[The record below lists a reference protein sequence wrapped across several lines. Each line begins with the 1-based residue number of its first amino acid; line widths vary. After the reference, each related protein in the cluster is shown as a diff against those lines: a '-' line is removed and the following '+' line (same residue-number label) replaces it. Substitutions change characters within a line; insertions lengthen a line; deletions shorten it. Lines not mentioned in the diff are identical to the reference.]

1 MFTARPIYTS
11 LFFDEFPCLLE
22 RLAITS
28 TPLIITGDFN
38 FHVDVANDPHAMRFL
53 DLIDAFNLKQHIDVP
68 THRSG
73 HTLDLIIT
81 RADDKIA
88 KNFQV
93 HDPVISDHFAVHC
106 QLALF
111 KPPFEKKEI
120 SYRKLRSIDKTAFC
134 DDIAKSPLMTI
145 SDFMSTSELVDLY
158 NKELSD
164 ILEQHAPLKKCIVT
178 LRPAAPWYSD
188 EIRKEK
194 SKRRKLERKWRTTRL
209 TIDRQI
215 YAEQCNTVNS
225 LISSSKKKYYSSI
238 IADHKSDQK
247 VLFASF
253 DKMLNRKP
261 EKLLPHSETSN
272 ELANKFADFFAEKIT
287 RIRNNM
293 DMNSSVIIETPLSA
307 TMLSV
312 FEQTNPDELSTLIQ
326 ASACK
331 SSDLDP
337 LPGAVMK
344 DCFHVLLPVITRIVN
359 LSMTTG
365 TVPIAMKE
373 ASLSPLLKRPSL
385 DHEQFPNFRPIS
397 NLPFISKC
405 TENVVASRLT
415 SHVNNNNL
423 SEVFQS
429 AYKRGHNTETALVR
443 VQNDILR
450 AIDNGDCVI
459 LLLLDLSAAFDT
471 VDHNILLS
479 RLGNRF
485 GVEGTA
491 LTWFSSYLSERS
503 QFVSIDGKRSASRK
517 LACGVPQRSVL
528 GPLLYLL
535 YTSPLGDIVRR
546 HRLSFYLYADDSQI
560 YITFRPL
567 INGSLETAI
576 MAIQDCTREIA
587 TWMRTN
593 KLKLN
598 DDKTDLL
605 VLTARHRNQPSIDK
619 IIMGTED
626 IYPSDSVKNLG
637 CIFDNTLTMKKQIAE
652 TCKSGFFHIRNI
664 ARIKRHLPF
673 ESNQVLIHAFVTSK
687 LDYCNSLYYGLPDY
701 LIQKLQ
707 YVQNSAARLLTGS
720 RKHDQITPIL
730 KELHWLPIHSN
741 ASFIKS

>member
-1 MFTARPIYTS
+1 M
-11 LFFDEFPCLLE
+11 LF
-22 RLAITS
+22 S
-28 TPLIITGDFN
+28 
-38 FHVDVANDPHAMRFL
+38 
-53 DLIDAFNLKQHIDVP
+53 
-68 THRSG
+68 
-73 HTLDLIIT
+73 
-81 RADDKIA
+81 
-88 KNFQV
+88 
-93 HDPVISDHFAVHC
+93 
-106 QLALF
+106 
-111 KPPFEKKEI
+111 
-120 SYRKLRSIDKTAFC
+120 
-134 DDIAKSPLMTI
+134 
-145 SDFMSTSELVDLY
+145 
-158 NKELSD
+158 
-164 ILEQHAPLKKCIVT
+164 
-178 LRPAAPWYSD
+178 
-188 EIRKEK
+188 
-194 SKRRKLERKWRTTRL
+194 
-209 TIDRQI
+209 
-215 YAEQCNTVNS
+215 
-225 LISSSKKKYYSSI
+225 
-238 IADHKSDQK
+238 
-247 VLFASF
+247 SF
-253 DKMLNRKP
+253 DKILNRKP

-293 DMNSSVIIETPLSA
+293 DTNSSVIIETPLSA

-337 LPGAVMK
+337 LPGAVME

-405 TENVVASRLT
+405 TEKVVASRLT

-423 SEVFQS
+423 SEIFQS
-429 AYKRGHNTETALVR
+429 AYKRAHSTETAFVR

-517 LACGVPQRSVL
+517 FACGVHQGSVL

-546 HRLSFYLYADDSQI
+546 HRLSFHLYADDSQI
-560 YITFRPL
+560 YITF
-567 INGSLETAI
+567 
-576 MAIQDCTREIA
+576 
-587 TWMRTN
+587 
-593 KLKLN
+593 
-598 DDKTDLL
+598 
-605 VLTARHRNQPSIDK
+605 
-619 IIMGTED
+619 
-626 IYPSDSVKNLG
+626 
-637 CIFDNTLTMKKQIAE
+637 
-652 TCKSGFFHIRNI
+652 
-664 ARIKRHLPF
+664 
-673 ESNQVLIHAFVTSK
+673 
-687 LDYCNSLYYGLPDY
+687 
-701 LIQKLQ
+701 
-707 YVQNSAARLLTGS
+707 
-720 RKHDQITPIL
+720 
-730 KELHWLPIHSN
+730 
-741 ASFIKS
+741 

>member
-1 MFTARPIYTS
+1 MLMRYASTELRIVIVYRTSHTS

-53 DLIDAFNLKQHIDVP
+53 DLIDAFNLKQHMDVP

-88 KNFQV
+88 KNFHV

-106 QLALF
+106 QLALL

-134 DDIAKSPLMTI
+134 DDIAKSPLMTV

-247 VLFASF
+247 VLFSSF

-272 ELANKFADFFAEKIT
+272 ELANKFVDFFAEKIT

-337 LPGAVMK
+337 LPGAVMT

-405 TENVVASRLT
+405 TKKVVASRLT

-423 SEVFQS
+423 SRFFSPPINEV
-429 AYKRGHNTETALVR
+429 T
-443 VQNDILR
+443 VQ
-450 AIDNGDCVI
+450 
-459 LLLLDLSAAFDT
+459 
-471 VDHNILLS
+471 
-479 RLGNRF
+479 
-485 GVEGTA
+485 
-491 LTWFSSYLSERS
+491 
-503 QFVSIDGKRSASRK
+503 
-517 LACGVPQRSVL
+517 
-528 GPLLYLL
+528 
-535 YTSPLGDIVRR
+535 
-546 HRLSFYLYADDSQI
+546 
-560 YITFRPL
+560 
-567 INGSLETAI
+567 
-576 MAIQDCTREIA
+576 
-587 TWMRTN
+587 
-593 KLKLN
+593 
-598 DDKTDLL
+598 
-605 VLTARHRNQPSIDK
+605 
-619 IIMGTED
+619 
-626 IYPSDSVKNLG
+626 
-637 CIFDNTLTMKKQIAE
+637 KQ
-652 TCKSGFFHIRNI
+652 H
-664 ARIKRHLPF
+664 
-673 ESNQVLIHAFVTSK
+673 
-687 LDYCNSLYYGLPDY
+687 
-701 LIQKLQ
+701 
-707 YVQNSAARLLTGS
+707 
-720 RKHDQITPIL
+720 
-730 KELHWLPIHSN
+730 
-741 ASFIKS
+741 

>member
-1 MFTARPIYTS
+1 
-11 LFFDEFPCLLE
+11 
-22 RLAITS
+22 
-28 TPLIITGDFN
+28 
-38 FHVDVANDPHAMRFL
+38 
-53 DLIDAFNLKQHIDVP
+53 
-68 THRSG
+68 
-73 HTLDLIIT
+73 
-81 RADDKIA
+81 
-88 KNFQV
+88 
-93 HDPVISDHFAVHC
+93 
-106 QLALF
+106 
-111 KPPFEKKEI
+111 
-120 SYRKLRSIDKTAFC
+120 
-134 DDIAKSPLMTI
+134 
-145 SDFMSTSELVDLY
+145 
-158 NKELSD
+158 
-164 ILEQHAPLKKCIVT
+164 
-178 LRPAAPWYSD
+178 
-188 EIRKEK
+188 
-194 SKRRKLERKWRTTRL
+194 
-209 TIDRQI
+209 
-215 YAEQCNTVNS
+215 
-225 LISSSKKKYYSSI
+225 
-238 IADHKSDQK
+238 
-247 VLFASF
+247 
-253 DKMLNRKP
+253 
-261 EKLLPHSETSN
+261 
-272 ELANKFADFFAEKIT
+272 
-287 RIRNNM
+287 
-293 DMNSSVIIETPLSA
+293 MNSAVIIETPLSA

-326 ASACK
+326 PSACK

-359 LSMTTG
+359 LSMTTA

-405 TENVVASRLT
+405 TEKVVASRLT

-423 SEVFQS
+423 SEIFQS
-429 AYKRGHNTETALVR
+429 AYKRGHSTETALVR

-491 LTWFSSYLSERS
+491 LTWFSSYLSERI

-517 LACGVPQRSVL
+517 LACGVPQGSVL

-546 HRLSFYLYADDSQI
+546 HRLSFHLYADDSQI

-626 IYPSDSVKNLG
+626 IYLSDSVKNLG

-687 LDYCNSLYYGLPDY
+687 LDYCNSLSYGLPDY
-701 LIQKLQ
+701 LIQKL
-707 YVQNSAARLLTGS
+707 
-720 RKHDQITPIL
+720 
-730 KELHWLPIHSN
+730 
-741 ASFIKS
+741 